1 MIDLSSSCDALT
13 KAPTTCALSFPAK
26 IPLGPP
32 PSSRLDEF
40 PLDDTAGS
48 RGERRKGKAY
58 GLLPQCRFVIRDNVT
73 NVTSS
78 LPSLPSPEIEM
89 LLAHSAFE
97 IGSRRGLRLFSTS
110 FQGCSCY
117 GDKCFCHSSPV
128 SVGCYPQSPDDR
140 ESDYVSEAFL
150 APFLAL

>member
-78 LPSLPSPEIEM
+78 LPSLSSPEIEM

-97 IGSRRGLRLFSTS
+97 IGSRRGLRLFATS
-110 FQGCSCY
+110 FRDVHATEINAFVILVLCR
-117 GDKCFCHSSPV
+117 
-128 SVGCYPQSPDDR
+128 SVVILNHPTIAK
-140 ESDYVSEAFL
+140 VIT
-150 APFLAL
+150 